1 MSLARSTCAAI
12 VASVI
17 LLSGCSAMRM
27 AYDNA
32 DTFLRW
38 RLTSYLDV
46 HGEDSDQLD
55 DAIDAFLGW
64 HRVEALPRYAG
75 IADDAATRLTR
86 GLSREDLVWGYD
98 SLVAQA
104 RESLRVAA
112 GKLAPLLDRLDE
124 EQIRHMENRFA
135 EDNRK
140 FAREYLRGSEKER
153 RQKRVERN
161 IERMEEWVGRLS
173 EEQVQRVQ
181 QYSERAPLFDQHRDR
196 ERKRLQAEL
205 LPVVR
210 AHEAQKRLPELAAN
224 WDRGRDAEY
233 RTANAALL
241 QEYYAMVLD
250 IDRMLSAQQRA
261 RAVARMRAF
270 AEDFTAL
277 ASRRAANPAR

>member
-1 MSLARSTCAAI
+1 
-12 VASVI
+12 
-17 LLSGCSAMRM
+17 MRM

-55 DAIDAFLGW
+55 DAIDAFLRW
-64 HRVEALPRYAG
+64 HRVQALPQYAR
-75 IADDAATRLTR
+75 IADDAAARLAR
-86 GLSREDLVWGYD
+86 GLSREDLDWGYD
-98 SLVAQA
+98 SLVEQA
-104 RESLRVAA
+104 REGLRASAA
-112 GKLAPLLDRLDE
+112 RLAPLLDRLDE
-124 EQIRHMENRFA
+124 EQVRHIEGRFA

-153 RQKRVERN
+153 RRKRLERN
-161 IERMEEWVGRLS
+161 IERMEDWVGTLS
-173 EEQVQRVQ
+173 DEQVERVR
-181 QYSERAPLFDQHRDR
+181 QYSERAPLFDEHRDR
-196 ERKRLQAEL
+196 DRKRLQAEF

-241 QEYYAMVLD
+241 REYYAMVLD

-261 RAVARMRAF
+261 KAVARMRAF
-270 AEDFTAL
+270 AEDFSAL
-277 ASRRAANPAR
+277 ANTRAATRAR

>member
-1 MSLARSTCAAI
+1 MSFARSAFAAI
-12 VASVI
+12 VASV
-17 LLSGCSAMRM
+17 LLCGCTAMRM

-64 HRVEALPRYAG
+64 HRAEALPRYAG
-75 IADDAATRLTR
+75 IADDAATRLAR

-98 SLVAQA
+98 SLIAQA

-112 GKLAPLLDRLDE
+112 AKLAPLLDRLDE
-124 EQIRHMENRFA
+124 EQIRHMESRFA

-153 RQKRVERN
+153 RQKRAERN

-173 EEQVQRVQ
+173 EEQVQRVE

-250 IDRMLSAQQRA
+250 IDRMLSPQQRA
-261 RAVARMRAF
+261 KAVARMRAF
-270 AEDFTAL
+270 AEDFSAL
-277 ASRRAANPAR
+277 ASTGAASRAR

>member
-1 MSLARSTCAAI
+1 MSFARGACAAI
-12 VASVI
+12 VACFI
-17 LLSGCSAMRM
+17 LSGCSAMRM
-27 AYDNA
+27 AYENA

-46 HGEDSDQLD
+46 HGEDSDRLD

-64 HRVEALPRYAG
+64 HRAEALPRYAG
-75 IADDAATRLTR
+75 IADDAATRLAR
-86 GLSREDLVWGYD
+86 RLSREDLVWGYD
-98 SLVAQA
+98 SLVMQA

-112 GKLAPLLDRLDE
+112 EKLAPSLDRLDAA
-124 EQIRHMENRFA
+124 QIRHMESRFA

-153 RQKRVERN
+153 RQKRLERN

-181 QYSERAPLFDQHRDR
+181 QYSERAPLFDEHRDR
-196 ERKRLQAEL
+196 ERKRLQAEFL
-205 LPVVR
+205 AVVR

-241 QEYYAMVLD
+241 REYYAMVLD
-250 IDRMLSAQQRA
+250 IDRTLSAPQRA

-277 ASRRAANPAR
+277 ASARAATPAR